1 MAEWYS
7 VHVLTMSQP
16 KIVSPNHC
24 EISGL
29 QHSVHNTAA

>member
-7 VHVLTMSQP
+7 LCILTTSEP

-24 EISGL
+24 KISGL